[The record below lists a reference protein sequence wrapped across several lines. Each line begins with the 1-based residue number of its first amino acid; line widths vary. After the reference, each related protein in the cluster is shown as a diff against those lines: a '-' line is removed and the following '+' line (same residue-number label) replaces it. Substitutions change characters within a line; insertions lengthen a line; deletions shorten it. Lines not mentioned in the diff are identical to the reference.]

1 MTGLTEGLRPR
12 TAPNQPLDV
21 AIVGAG
27 LAGLTAARELQRVG
41 RSVQVIERS
50 DDIGGRVR
58 SDVVDGFIL
67 DRGFQVL
74 LTAYP
79 EAERQLD
86 YERLQ
91 LASFEPGAVVWR
103 DGRASVVVDP
113 FRSPGRALA
122 TVFAPIG
129 TLGDKVRVAMLR
141 RRVRSGPA
149 ARLMYGPDVATV
161 SALRTAGFSSTIIE
175 RFFRPLFAGIQLDPA
190 LGTSSRMFEI
200 IFRSLSEGRSAVPAA
215 GMGAIPRQI
224 ANDLSP
230 GVVRVNTEV
239 MGIDGTTVRLA
250 DGEVINART
259 VLIATEG
266 PVAHRL
272 VGTRPVASRSV
283 GCVYFAASTAPS
295 HHKMVMLDGSSTG
308 PALNVALMS
317 NVAPSYAPAGRHLI
331 ACATPGLTESDLA
344 LDVRRQLRSW
354 WGPQVDAWDHLRT
367 DRIEHGQPDQSPPF
381 SPKRRVALG
390 NGLFVCGD
398 HRDTGSIQGALFS
411 GRRAAE
417 AIHAA
422 LAATTFDP
430 A

>member
-1 MTGLTEGLRPR
+1 MT
-12 TAPNQPLDV
+12 TARNGSRDV
-21 AIVGAG
+21 VIVGGG

-41 RSVQVIERS
+41 RAVQVIERS

-79 EAERQLD
+79 EAQHQLD
-86 YERLQ
+86 YKRLQ
-91 LASFEPGAVVWR
+91 LAAFEPGAVVWR
-103 DGRASVVVDP
+103 NGRASVVVDP
-113 FRSPGRALA
+113 FRSPRHALA
-122 TVFAPIG
+122 TAFAPIG
-129 TLGDKVRVAMLR
+129 TLGDKVRVALVR
-141 RRVRSGPA
+141 RRVRSGHA
-149 ARLMYGPDVATV
+149 SRLMYGADVSTM
-161 SALRTAGFSSTIIE
+161 SALRAAGFSAAIIE
-175 RFFRPLFAGIQLDPA
+175 RFFRPLFAGIQLDPT

-200 IFRSLSEGRSAVPAA
+200 IFRSLSEGQSAVPAA

-224 ANDLSP
+224 ADDLAP
-230 GVVRVNTEV
+230 GTVRVNTEV
-239 MGIDGTTVRLA
+239 TGIDGTTVHL
-250 DGEVINART
+250 DNDEIIDARA
-259 VLIATEG
+259 VLVATEG

-272 VGTRPVASRSV
+272 VGTRPVASRTV
-283 GCVYFAASTAPS
+283 GCVYFAASAAPS

-331 ACATPGLTESDLA
+331 ACATPGIVDGDLA
-344 LDVRRQLRSW
+344 SDVRRQLRGW

-381 SPKRRVALG
+381 SPKRRIALG

-411 GRRAAE
+411 GRRTAE

-422 LAATTFDP
+422 LNATLDGATG
-430 A
+430 